1 MPYFRLGKLT
11 LLVTFILFASI
22 YCTILILGY
31 FEDPRE
37 LPFGV
42 RFPEEGE
49 IILSCSSISSY
60 LGSAFPCLNSRLFAE
75 AETVGLA

>member
-1 MPYFRLGKLT
+1 MIF
-11 LLVTFILFASI
+11 
-22 YCTILILGY
+22 GY
-31 FEDPRE
+31 IDDPRE

-49 IILSCSSISSY
+49 IIVSCSSVSSYY
-60 LGSAFPCLNSRLFAE
+60 LGSAFPYLNSRLFAA